1 MPKLGAMAQIS
12 RPFQI
17 ALLAVVLLGGVWL
30 FALRGKPQTSQPA
43 TVVTHVVTPAAK
55 APASA
60 SAPTAPGVSGLSR
73 VIAKAHGAVST
84 SQQNAKQL
92 EEKSAR
98 ASSETSAAASGA
110 AASGGTASASA
121 PHVNKTVAP
130 KKASHVVATPVAKT
144 PVAPVSKAP
153 SKASV
158 LGKPAHQQA
167 VEAELNAG
175 DVVVLLFWDRKGFD
189 DVAVQRAVSTL
200 ASARAKV
207 AVHVAVAGEVASFGS
222 ITRGVQV
229 FQTPTV
235 LIVGKRGQT
244 AVITGL
250 TDTYSLQQAIADARS
265 TQTHSS

>member
-1 MPKLGAMAQIS
+1 MPKQWAMAQIS

-17 ALLAVVLLGGVWL
+17 ALLSVALLGGVWL
-30 FALRGKPQTSQPA
+30 FALRGKSQTSPPA

-60 SAPTAPGVSGLSR
+60 SVPTAPGVSGLSR
-73 VIAKAHGAVST
+73 VIAKAHGAVTT

-92 EEKSAR
+92 EEKSAQ
-98 ASSETSAAASGA
+98 ASSETSARASVPA
-110 AASGGTASASA
+110 AASGGTASSSA

-144 PVAPVSKAP
+144 PAAPVSKAP
-153 SKASV
+153 SKASA
-158 LGKPAHQQA
+158 LGTPAHQQA
-167 VEAELNAG
+167 VEAELKAG

-200 ASARAKV
+200 ASTRGKV

-265 TQTHSS
+265 T